1 MDKNVDL
8 FKPLREIQFVDRD
21 KVKPND
27 YNPNKVLEKNLNLL
41 MQSILTNGFCFPIV
55 VRPDFTIIDGF
66 HRWLV
71 SGREPLKTML
81 GNKIPIVV
89 VAHKDESQDMYGTV
103 TFNRARGTHLLDP
116 MENIV
121 KALLE
126 KGKSVD
132 EISKEIGMSKE
143 EIFRLSKIDREEF
156 LKLITQRGTQRFS
169 KAQIIRRCT

>member
-1 MDKNVDL
+1 
-8 FKPLREIQFVDRD
+8 
-21 KVKPND
+21 
-27 YNPNKVLEKNLNLL
+27 
-41 MQSILTNGFCFPIV
+41 
-55 VRPDFTIIDGF
+55 
-66 HRWLV
+66 
-71 SGREPLKTML
+71 
-81 GNKIPIVV
+81 
-89 VAHKDESQDMYGTV
+89 MYGTV
-103 TFNRARGTHLLDP
+103 TFNRARGTHLLET

>member
-1 MDKNVDL
+1 MDKNVVL

-27 YNPNKVLEKNLNLL
+27 YYTNKVLEKNLNLL
-41 MQSILTNGFCFPIV
+41 MQFILTNGFCFPIV
-55 VRPDFTIIDGF
+55 VRPVFTIIDGF

-103 TFNRARGTHLLDP
+103 TFNRARGTHMLEP
-116 MENIV
+116 MDNIV
-121 KALLE
+121 KSLLE
-126 KGKSVD
+126 KGQSID
-132 EISKEIGMSKE
+132 EISKEIGMSVE
-143 EIFRLSKIDREEF
+143 EIFL
-156 LKLITQRGTQRFS
+156 L
-169 KAQIIRRCT
+169 